1 MNEKL
6 SRQIRG
12 SDYKVEVYNSLEYMD
27 EWSIGKH
34 AFELREGENL
44 IKLDHLVQSLVVKLT
59 SKHGCLTTGKIY
71 SLWESIYDV
80 LPRLPRHIDFL

>member
-6 SRQIRG
+6 SRKIRG

-34 AFELREGENL
+34 AFELRE
-44 IKLDHLVQSLVVKLT
+44 VRT
-59 SKHGCLTTGKIY
+59 
-71 SLWESIYDV
+71 
-80 LPRLPRHIDFL
+80 

>member
-6 SRQIRG
+6 SRKIRG
-12 SDYKVEVYNSLEYMD
+12 SDYKVKVYNSLEYMD
-27 EWSIGKH
+27 EWSYGKH

-59 SKHGCLTTGKIY
+59 SKHGRLTTVKIY
-71 SLWESIYDV
+71 SLWESKYDV